1 MRVNP
6 KLYPVADEV
15 TPFEVQNC
23 GDKKVELYLMDSF
36 EGIKEEFVIRKGQF
50 AVWSSADGIN
60 YRLFLEN
67 GYYERVKDLYSE
79 PVNQIWLDFY
89 DTTDNISKKFSNY
102 FIYPLMGFAIV
113 ACLASIFLAQYM
125 PSFVSWIIIGVLA
138 VMFIVMIFVNM
149 KMKKKILAENTKSRQ
164 KIIDHFGGNRFDEL
178 IEMQMTYMDEYFEH
192 LYPQD
197 AEEEN
202 KEDAASADNTEATE
216 EKVTEESTE
225 VVEEVKEEKAP
236 AEESI
241 EVEAKAEE
249 ENDADATKTE

>member
-125 PSFVSWIIIGVLA
+125 ASFVSWIIIGVLA

-178 IEMQMTYMDEYFEH
+178 IEMQKTYMDEYFEK

-202 KEDAASADNTEATE
+202 KEDAASTDNTE